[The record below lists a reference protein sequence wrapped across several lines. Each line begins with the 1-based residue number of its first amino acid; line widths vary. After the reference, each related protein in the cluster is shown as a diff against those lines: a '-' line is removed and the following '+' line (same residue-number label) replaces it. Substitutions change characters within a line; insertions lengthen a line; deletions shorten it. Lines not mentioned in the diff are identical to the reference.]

1 MWFGK
6 KKLIN
11 LAIALA
17 MAIPAL
23 AAPVA
28 PFSFG
33 SSNDQDYWDN
43 LMKYK
48 VFGANGINFIG
59 RNIRVT
65 DSSGWFGTA
74 KGDFDMSNGNDYHV
88 VGGPILIGGDIILS
102 NGNDHFTTGPV
113 RVTGGIS
120 LGYSTWSGDA
130 HGVQCINGSVD
141 PLYEN
146 GVVDGPIKKT
156 GCPDTIPQI
165 NQLLTIPTTTIGTG
179 LPSISM
185 NNELKFIDVPKG
197 EGTFDLYLDHI
208 TFENNSV
215 LCIRMPYGG
224 RLTRLFV
231 KNGINFGEAHP
242 KIRIVYMDS
251 TETWDPSG
259 ATWNTANGYVGWS
272 TTQKSF
278 NPSEKSWTVA
288 HSKTVENSEY
298 AGNLLFYTP
307 ENLTWNAMVEVDS
320 MQGTFISGGNIL
332 IKQQMTLA
340 GQILAKT
347 VTINANFDGSGF
359 RFVPFDPDTLKIDPK
374 AISGG
379 KYYETGNDS
388 LVPVKLDNPAQID
401 VTFEY
406 CFDVSR
412 TSSDTAFAS
421 AADFNVTTKSPF
433 PICGQKTGTA
443 KIPEGKTEPTNGIY
457 INVKKDDSKEPDE
470 VLILRITNLVGAVM
484 PNKLRDGEFYLLIG
498 DMDVPKFDKVKDHYD
513 VRENAPTDSV
523 FATIAIKNV
532 DLSAGSTDFD
542 ELKLYFIDES
552 SYSSTTTPKALALFD
567 TALVRD
573 DANNKVYVQLK
584 VKNKNLLDYEKTL
597 STYNVKLIIANKN
610 GGTGSDKD
618 TVTTKIN
625 VLDINEKPAVSDTTF
640 SIKENPKKNATV
652 GTVKATDP
660 DTKNP
665 TKFGHLEYVLVD
677 TSVPFNVG
685 SSTGVITVRDS
696 TKLDYEALKDQDYKF
711 TFDVKVKN
719 CEQASNGAWTL
730 NCLDTIS
737 HVTVNVLDVNEPPH
751 IIDDGHDLEVDENTP
766 SGTLVF
772 DVTTG
777 GSAKIEVVDVDG
789 IDDASKLSV
798 TLVGI
803 DNVTGKPTAEE
814 LFKTP
819 IHPTEDPATGK
830 MVLVVAVNDAS
841 LLDYE
846 TVKSYYTVKL
856 IVTDHDGAKDSVT
869 KKLVVNDVNEAPEI
883 TGVRGENDGLP
894 ADSVRKEFT
903 LYPKENLGKN
913 ASIGVVQAK
922 DPDTKNA
929 EYRHLEYR
937 IIPDASNPVPFTM
950 KGGTGY
956 STDSTIYVSDS
967 TKMNHEDGIVYSF
980 KVETANCLK
989 NASTGKYTQSCLYDT
1004 ALVTVKIQNV
1014 PEDPKIQC
1022 YTGDTNCN
1030 GPYDVKEN
1038 TALNTLVHAFQIVD
1052 PDKDQAKNMD
1062 TVWLAD
1068 RKSGGKAGDYFK
1080 AVTSG
1085 DSLKIVVK
1093 SNINYETIK
1102 DTIYNVRVTIKDKD
1116 GKTAYIDRTINIVD
1130 VNEKPEFVSA
1140 DTTISVKENTPNK
1153 TVVATLPATDPDIKH
1168 VREFGHLEYS
1178 ILTADVP
1185 FEMDSNRVR
1194 VTDVKRLDYEALQ
1207 PTAKFTFYVQVA
1219 NCELNT
1225 STNKY
1230 TGACLYDTAKVTL
1243 SVTDEPEKTEII
1255 PDCKGDSCT
1264 VCTGPDCH
1272 DIVDSLCKGPNCTG
1286 VHTHDSVLTLA
1297 VKENVPTGYKI
1308 IDYLVSD
1315 EDVGTGHKDTLVA
1328 SFKNTNKSGADSL
1341 FKIAMVKVGGQWRVV
1356 VSVKDGSKLDY
1367 EKVKDK
1373 HAITIYVS
1381 DPDDP
1386 AGMGDSIRRIIEV
1399 VDVNEAP
1406 KAKDADLKPEENLPK
1421 GTVIGKL
1428 DVSEPDSKHIQEFG
1442 HLEYSI
1448 IGKDSTFVFA
1458 MDSNKVKVNDPS
1470 KMDYELAVHK
1480 YVFNV
1485 LISNCELNSTTNKY
1499 DGACLYDTA
1508 KVTVDIQDVNEKPKI
1523 IIDGPVPDGDDDSD
1537 TLCVAVCDT
1546 TDRGVKSKD
1555 SILTIGV
1562 RENPDNPNG
1571 TKKIITPTG
1580 MILFQ
1585 YHVADEDTNHATGA
1599 KVTWFDAGSSISSV
1613 SKKGSDLFTIAYDSV
1628 KHVITVRVKDEKLLD
1643 YEALRN
1649 ATSRNDPDPEYTMG
1663 IVVTDPKGLAD
1674 TLYRKIRVTD
1684 ENEKPLF
1691 DVWPLVITENN
1702 KINDSLGHVEH
1713 PSDIDSMSRNPDL
1726 YDNGFKMTGGDTSL
1740 FWLDKDSTDL
1750 MRVMIRAN
1758 VVLDCENGQYTCGQD
1773 SMYWVYMTYGD
1784 TTLRT
1789 VYTDLK
1795 IPVKLIDLDE
1805 APVVLTDTI
1814 GVDENSPKGTVVDTI
1829 KWSDVDRFDT
1839 VISFK
1844 IAKDPTGC
1852 FEIDNITGEITVKK
1866 NKCAGLDYEKNPTV
1880 KIDVAITDMV
1890 NVPDSLYDDNCK
1902 CQLISAK
1909 NGPIT
1914 TTKTIVVNIHD
1925 VNEPP
1930 SISDKTI
1937 AVPESTTVWSVIDTV
1952 KATDPDK
1959 KKEFSQLTYTIVDG
1973 DSAVFQIDPKT
1984 GVLVLKDTLDY
1995 ESKKDYVIYVQVD
2008 DGEFADTAK
2017 VKINVTNVPEYSK
2030 VIITQYDNVDST
2042 WTYPDTVYTN
2052 VQKGVLTWRQD
2063 DEIVS
2068 VDTTLKKGKNVII
2081 ITYKD
2086 PKKDFPGKDTV
2097 VIMYNNDVPSVEVSA
2112 KIKHI
2117 DAENVFTIVE
2127 NTGEKDSTI
2136 YVNQPRD
2143 SVFVHV
2149 KDAANKRDTSFAL
2162 EVDLEPVNVSNALL
2176 NKMSSIADSKLMLD
2190 ETPTGPVTRALVN
2203 DSAVKVSYNQVV
2215 GNDTVTVSYML
2226 DKKGEPILVPV
2237 TNEKGKTQSREI
2249 ITVTYKTKIGKREV
2263 ELSYQADAMTGEI
2276 LAKGPSGELMVQGA
2290 STAKYSTKKCKKDST
2305 CVENPN
2311 VGEGIFT
2318 VTTTSIDKLGSP
2330 TVVSYAIDE
2339 KGNMVKNA
2347 EGDIGYSVTY
2357 TYKNIYGNFA
2367 IESVFIVLDQTFPV
2381 VEILSPGKGQV
2392 IRSNYVEVV
2401 WTVNGV
2407 KQDSL
2412 TMQGLEKGLNPIVRF
2427 FRDKAGNEASDT
2439 VAVIM
2444 KDSKSVDIS
2453 VVNPVT
2459 EMDKEK
2465 VEEYYADHAPKKGQT
2480 FAVSIKNPTTEEE
2493 VETLIGGSF
2502 KTKKGSGKE
2511 PYPGKDTQ
2519 HLGPTLAM
2527 DIKLPVVYGVRG
2539 LATMDDLMTSDGM
2552 IPLEGVDAKNSHKI
2566 SAEEYVE
2573 KYCEDG
2579 TKVPTDFSQFNLY
2592 DSKLSVK
2599 IWVYTS
2605 LGNFVDYFSFKQD
2618 LNDPTF
2624 TDDAGLL
2631 QMYFEQKPDKDGY
2644 VKADNGKQYATG
2656 AYVYKVEASLRS
2668 KLRCTLPASDYSY
2681 EQEQKTGDGFSSSA
2695 KRKGDVVKN
2704 SDDLLKSF
2712 GYRRPR
2718 N

>member
-1 MWFGK
+1 
-6 KKLIN
+6 
-11 LAIALA
+11 
-17 MAIPAL
+17 
-23 AAPVA
+23 
-28 PFSFG
+28 
-33 SSNDQDYWDN
+33 
-43 LMKYK
+43 
-48 VFGANGINFIG
+48 
-59 RNIRVT
+59 
-65 DSSGWFGTA
+65 
-74 KGDFDMSNGNDYHV
+74 
-88 VGGPILIGGDIILS
+88 
-102 NGNDHFTTGPV
+102 
-113 RVTGGIS
+113 
-120 LGYSTWSGDA
+120 
-130 HGVQCINGSVD
+130 
-141 PLYEN
+141 
-146 GVVDGPIKKT
+146 
-156 GCPDTIPQI
+156 
-165 NQLLTIPTTTIGTG
+165 
-179 LPSISM
+179 
-185 NNELKFIDVPKG
+185 
-197 EGTFDLYLDHI
+197 
-208 TFENNSV
+208 
-215 LCIRMPYGG
+215 
-224 RLTRLFV
+224 
-231 KNGINFGEAHP
+231 
-242 KIRIVYMDS
+242 
-251 TETWDPSG
+251 
-259 ATWNTANGYVGWS
+259 
-272 TTQKSF
+272 
-278 NPSEKSWTVA
+278 
-288 HSKTVENSEY
+288 
-298 AGNLLFYTP
+298 
-307 ENLTWNAMVEVDS
+307 
-320 MQGTFISGGNIL
+320 
-332 IKQQMTLA
+332 
-340 GQILAKT
+340 
-347 VTINANFDGSGF
+347 
-359 RFVPFDPDTLKIDPK
+359 
-374 AISGG
+374 
-379 KYYETGNDS
+379 
-388 LVPVKLDNPAQID
+388 
-401 VTFEY
+401 
-406 CFDVSR
+406 
-412 TSSDTAFAS
+412 
-421 AADFNVTTKSPF
+421 
-433 PICGQKTGTA
+433 
-443 KIPEGKTEPTNGIY
+443 
-457 INVKKDDSKEPDE
+457 
-470 VLILRITNLVGAVM
+470 
-484 PNKLRDGEFYLLIG
+484 
-498 DMDVPKFDKVKDHYD
+498 
-513 VRENAPTDSV
+513 
-523 FATIAIKNV
+523 
-532 DLSAGSTDFD
+532 
-542 ELKLYFIDES
+542 
-552 SYSSTTTPKALALFD
+552 
-567 TALVRD
+567 
-573 DANNKVYVQLK
+573 
-584 VKNKNLLDYEKTL
+584 
-597 STYNVKLIIANKN
+597 
-610 GGTGSDKD
+610 
-618 TVTTKIN
+618 
-625 VLDINEKPAVSDTTF
+625 
-640 SIKENPKKNATV
+640 
-652 GTVKATDP
+652 
-660 DTKNP
+660 
-665 TKFGHLEYVLVD
+665 
-677 TSVPFNVG
+677 
-685 SSTGVITVRDS
+685 
-696 TKLDYEALKDQDYKF
+696 
-711 TFDVKVKN
+711 
-719 CEQASNGAWTL
+719 
-730 NCLDTIS
+730 
-737 HVTVNVLDVNEPPH
+737 
-751 IIDDGHDLEVDENTP
+751 
-766 SGTLVF
+766 
-772 DVTTG
+772 
-777 GSAKIEVVDVDG
+777 
-789 IDDASKLSV
+789 
-798 TLVGI
+798 
-803 DNVTGKPTAEE
+803 
-814 LFKTP
+814 
-819 IHPTEDPATGK
+819 
-830 MVLVVAVNDAS
+830 
-841 LLDYE
+841 
-846 TVKSYYTVKL
+846 
-856 IVTDHDGAKDSVT
+856 
-869 KKLVVNDVNEAPEI
+869 
-883 TGVRGENDGLP
+883 
-894 ADSVRKEFT
+894 
-903 LYPKENLGKN
+903 
-913 ASIGVVQAK
+913 
-922 DPDTKNA
+922 
-929 EYRHLEYR
+929 
-937 IIPDASNPVPFTM
+937 
-950 KGGTGY
+950 
-956 STDSTIYVSDS
+956 
-967 TKMNHEDGIVYSF
+967 
-980 KVETANCLK
+980 
-989 NASTGKYTQSCLYDT
+989 
-1004 ALVTVKIQNV
+1004 
-1014 PEDPKIQC
+1014 
-1022 YTGDTNCN
+1022 
-1030 GPYDVKEN
+1030 
-1038 TALNTLVHAFQIVD
+1038 
-1052 PDKDQAKNMD
+1052 
-1062 TVWLAD
+1062 
-1068 RKSGGKAGDYFK
+1068 
-1080 AVTSG
+1080 
-1085 DSLKIVVK
+1085 
-1093 SNINYETIK
+1093 
-1102 DTIYNVRVTIKDKD
+1102 
-1116 GKTAYIDRTINIVD
+1116 
-1130 VNEKPEFVSA
+1130 
-1140 DTTISVKENTPNK
+1140 
-1153 TVVATLPATDPDIKH
+1153 
-1168 VREFGHLEYS
+1168 
-1178 ILTADVP
+1178 
-1185 FEMDSNRVR
+1185 
-1194 VTDVKRLDYEALQ
+1194 
-1207 PTAKFTFYVQVA
+1207 
-1219 NCELNT
+1219 
-1225 STNKY
+1225 
-1230 TGACLYDTAKVTL
+1230 
-1243 SVTDEPEKTEII
+1243 
-1255 PDCKGDSCT
+1255 
-1264 VCTGPDCH
+1264 
-1272 DIVDSLCKGPNCTG
+1272 
-1286 VHTHDSVLTLA
+1286 
-1297 VKENVPTGYKI
+1297 
-1308 IDYLVSD
+1308 
-1315 EDVGTGHKDTLVA
+1315 
-1328 SFKNTNKSGADSL
+1328 
-1341 FKIAMVKVGGQWRVV
+1341 
-1356 VSVKDGSKLDY
+1356 
-1367 EKVKDK
+1367 
-1373 HAITIYVS
+1373 
-1381 DPDDP
+1381 
-1386 AGMGDSIRRIIEV
+1386 
-1399 VDVNEAP
+1399 
-1406 KAKDADLKPEENLPK
+1406 
-1421 GTVIGKL
+1421 
-1428 DVSEPDSKHIQEFG
+1428 
-1442 HLEYSI
+1442 
-1448 IGKDSTFVFA
+1448 
-1458 MDSNKVKVNDPS
+1458 
-1470 KMDYELAVHK
+1470 
-1480 YVFNV
+1480 
-1485 LISNCELNSTTNKY
+1485 
-1499 DGACLYDTA
+1499 
-1508 KVTVDIQDVNEKPKI
+1508 
-1523 IIDGPVPDGDDDSD
+1523 
-1537 TLCVAVCDT
+1537 
-1546 TDRGVKSKD
+1546 
-1555 SILTIGV
+1555 
-1562 RENPDNPNG
+1562 
-1571 TKKIITPTG
+1571 
-1580 MILFQ
+1580 
-1585 YHVADEDTNHATGA
+1585 
-1599 KVTWFDAGSSISSV
+1599 V

-1713 PSDIDSMSRNPDL
+1713 PSDIDSISRNPDL

-1839 VISFK
+1839 VMTFK

-1925 VNEPP
+1925 INEPP

-2226 DKKGEPILVPV
+2226 DKNGEPILVPV

-2305 CVENPN
+2305 CVKNPN

-2407 KQDSL
+2407 KQDTL

-2644 VKADNGKQYATG
+2644 VKADNGKLYATG

>member
-17 MAIPAL
+17 MSVPAL
-23 AAPVA
+23 AADLE
-28 PFSFG
+28 PFHFANAG
-33 SSNDQDYWDN
+33 SGHAAQQEFWNN

-48 VFGANGINFIG
+48 IFGAHGIRFIG
-59 RNIRVT
+59 GEIFVT

-74 KGDFDMSNGNDYHV
+74 DGDFNMAKANKKHT
-88 VGGPILIGGDIILS
+88 VGGPILIGGKIVLS
-102 NGNDHFTTGPV
+102 NGQDTLSTGPV
-113 RVTGGIS
+113 LVTKGIEKS
-120 LGYSTWSGDA
+120 PEASW
-130 HGVQCINGSVD
+130 
-141 PLYEN
+141 
-146 GVVDGPIKKT
+146 DGPNVVKGTQCLDGSIFADYAALVGSYNSYSSCPIKDKYY
-156 GCPDTIPQI
+156 I
-165 NQLLTIPTTTIGTG
+165 NDKLTIPTIPG
-179 LPSISM
+179 PVAEHDSIVL
-185 NNELKFIDVPKG
+185 NNELKVIDVPKATDADPG
-197 EGTFDLYLDHI
+197 SYDYYIKGI
-208 TFENNSV
+208 RFENNSV
-215 LCIRMPYGG
+215 LVVRMPHGG
-224 RLTRLFV
+224 RLTRIFV
-231 KNGINFGEAHP
+231 GQYGMDMGSAHP
-242 KIRIVYMDS
+242 KIRIVYMKGDAVWTNGNGWGTRPTYDKTTKQWS
-251 TETWDPSG
+251 DPN
-259 ATWNTANGYVGWS
+259 AT
-272 TTQKSF
+272 
-278 NPSEKSWTVA
+278 P
-288 HSKTVENSEY
+288 VENKNY
-298 AGNLLFYTP
+298 AGNLLIYTDKG
-307 ENLTWNAMVEVDS
+307 LTFNALVAQDS
-320 MQGTFISGGNIL
+320 MEGTFISSNEIYV
-332 IKQQMTLA
+332 KQHMTLA
-340 GQILAKT
+340 GQLLADT
-347 VTINANFDGSGF
+347 VTIDAQFDGTGF
-359 RFVPFDPDTLKIDPK
+359 RFVPFDPDTLDPTALAK
-374 AISGG
+374 GRFPENGVDVEVPIQLDSNAQVDVHFKYCFDLDMNKSGYADRNDFNVPSNG
-379 KYYETGNDS
+379 KFPICSKGDREPVMIPMGS
-388 LVPVKLDNPAQID
+388 LVP
-401 VTFEY
+401 T
-406 CFDVSR
+406 
-412 TSSDTAFAS
+412 TA
-421 AADFNVTTKSPF
+421 TKV
-433 PICGQKTGTA
+433 
-443 KIPEGKTEPTNGIY
+443 Y
-457 INVKKDDSKEPDE
+457 INVAKDTDKEGDE
-470 VLILRITNLVGAVM
+470 KLILRIYDLTGAVM
-484 PNKLRDGEFYLLIG
+484 PGDDQLREGEFELTIV
-498 DMDVPKFDKVKDHYD
+498 DMNGPEFNDKVKSYD
-513 VRENAPTDSV
+513 IIENAPKDTT
-523 FATIAIKNV
+523 FATIPIKNV
-532 DLSAGSTDFD
+532 DVAAADVDNFKLVVDGSDATAAKSLFNFELVKEAIKNSDVYDTAYIVISVKTADLNYEALTKTSFKLTFRLDDNGTISDSTTRTINVIDVNEKPVLADTTLSVAENLPKNTTVGVIAAKDPDSVHPDLYGVLEYKILTTDVPFDISSSSNKGTIKTKVDSLDYETVVGHKYEFDVRVTNCERTSAGALTN
-542 ELKLYFIDES
+542 KCLY
-552 SYSSTTTPKALALFD
+552 D
-567 TALVRD
+567 TAHVVVKITDENEPPVIGDGRKFDVDENTPTSTVFGKIAISDEDAD
-573 DANNKVYVQLK
+573 DDMTQIVVSMVGKNNSSGVAKAEDLFYVPEHP
-584 VKNKNLLDYEKTL
+584 VKDASGKLWLAISVKDGSLLDYEKINPSYVVTL
-597 STYNVKLIIANKN
+597 TVNDR
-610 GGTGSDKD
+610 GGVTGS
-618 TVTTKIN
+618 
-625 VLDINEKPAVSDTTF
+625 
-640 SIKENPKKNATV
+640 
-652 GTVKATDP
+652 
-660 DTKNP
+660 
-665 TKFGHLEYVLVD
+665 
-677 TSVPFNVG
+677 
-685 SSTGVITVRDS
+685 
-696 TKLDYEALKDQDYKF
+696 
-711 TFDVKVKN
+711 
-719 CEQASNGAWTL
+719 
-730 NCLDTIS
+730 
-737 HVTVNVLDVNEPPH
+737 
-751 IIDDGHDLEVDENTP
+751 NT
-766 SGTLVF
+766 
-772 DVTTG
+772 
-777 GSAKIEVVDVDG
+777 
-789 IDDASKLSV
+789 
-798 TLVGI
+798 
-803 DNVTGKPTAEE
+803 
-814 LFKTP
+814 
-819 IHPTEDPATGK
+819 
-830 MVLVVAVNDAS
+830 VAV
-841 LLDYE
+841 LC
-846 TVKSYYTVKL
+846 T
-856 IVTDHDGAKDSVT
+856 
-869 KKLVVNDVNEAPEI
+869 LVVNDVNEAPEI
-883 TGVRGENDGLP
+883 TGVVGVNDGFTGTT
-894 ADSVRKEFT
+894 REEFT

-913 ASIGVVQAK
+913 ASIGVVQAT
-922 DPDTKNA
+922 DPDTKNVTKFG
-929 EYRHLEYR
+929 HLEYR
-937 IIPDASNPVPFTM
+937 IIPDASNPGPFTM
-950 KGGTGY
+950 KGT
-956 STDSTIYVSDS
+956 TDANIYVSDS
-967 TKMNHEDGIVYSF
+967 TKMNHEDGIVYTF
-980 KVETANCLK
+980 NVETANCLK
-989 NASTGKYTQSCLYDT
+989 NASTGKYTESCLYDT
-1004 ALVTVKIQNV
+1004 AKVSVKIQNV
-1014 PEDPKIQC
+1014 PE
-1022 YTGDTNCN
+1022 
-1030 GPYDVKEN
+1030 GPEITCKVD
-1038 TALNTLVHAFQIVD
+1038 ASGIVD
-1052 PDKDQAKNMD
+1052 PNCKGPFNIAENSKKGTLIHDFIVKDPDKNQISSMKATLVD
-1062 TVWLAD
+1062 T
-1068 RKSGGKAGDYFK
+1068 KSGGIAGDLFE
-1080 AVTSG
+1080 AVMKG
-1085 DSLKIVVK
+1085 DSLRIVVK
-1093 SNINYETIK
+1093 DSAKLNYEKIASSYTVLVTVTDADGLQ
-1102 DTIYNVRVTIKDKD
+1102 DTIIRKINV
-1116 GKTAYIDRTINIVD
+1116 VD
-1130 VNEKPEFVSA
+1130 VNEAPEFVSA

-1153 TVVATLPATDPDIKH
+1153 TVVGSLPATDPDIKH

-1178 ILTADVP
+1178 IIDRVAKNIP
-1185 FEMDSNRVR
+1185 FDMESNKIV
-1194 VTDVKRLDYEALQ
+1194 VTDVSRLDYEALQ

-1428 DVSEPDSKHIQEFG
+1428 DVSEPDTKHIKEFG

-1448 IGKDSTFVFA
+1448 IGKDSTFAFV

-1485 LISNCELNSTTNKY
+1485 LISNCEWDSTTNKY

-1523 IIDGPVPDGDDDSD
+1523 IVDGPVPDGDDDSD

-1562 RENPDNPNG
+1562 RENPDNPNNG

-1628 KHVITVRVKDEKLLD
+1628 KHVIAVRVKDEKLLD

-2226 DKKGEPILVPV
+2226 DKNGEPILVPV

>member
-17 MAIPAL
+17 MSVPAL
-23 AAPVA
+23 AADLE
-28 PFSFG
+28 PFHFANAG
-33 SSNDQDYWDN
+33 SSHDAQQAFWNN

-48 VFGANGINFIG
+48 VFGAHGITFLGGEIF
-59 RNIRVT
+59 VT

-74 KGDFDMSNGNDYHV
+74 DGNFDMGGANKKHTI
-88 VGGPILIGGDIILS
+88 GGPVLIGGKIILS
-102 NGNDHFTTGPV
+102 NGQDTLSTGPV
-113 RVTGGIS
+113 LVTGGIEKS
-120 LGYSTWSGDA
+120 PVASWDA
-130 HGVQCINGSVD
+130 PNVVKGTQCLDGSVFAD
-141 PLYEN
+141 YTALVGGYN
-146 GVVDGPIKKT
+146 TYSSCPIKDKYY
-156 GCPDTIPQI
+156 I
-165 NQLLTIPTTTIGTG
+165 NEKLTIPTIPG
-179 LPSISM
+179 PIAEHDSM
-185 NNELKFIDVPKG
+185 VLNNNLRVIDVPKASASDPASYDYYIKG
-197 EGTFDLYLDHI
+197 I
-208 TFENNSV
+208 KFENNSV
-215 LCIRMPYGG
+215 LVVRMPHGG
-224 RLTRLFV
+224 RLTRIFV
-231 KNGINFGEAHP
+231 GEYGLDMGSAHP
-242 KIRIVYMDS
+242 KIRIVYMN
-251 TETWDPSG
+251 EN
-259 ATWNTANGYVGWS
+259 ATWNGSWGALPTYNANSKEWS
-272 TTQKSF
+272 AT
-278 NPSEKSWTVA
+278 NATVVQNEDY
-288 HSKTVENSEY
+288 S
-298 AGNLLFYTP
+298 GNLLIYTGG
-307 ENLTWNAMVEVDS
+307 NLSWGALVAQDS
-320 MQGTFISGGNIL
+320 MEGTFISSQEIY
-332 IKQQMTLA
+332 IKQHMTLA
-340 GQILAKT
+340 GQLLANT
-347 VTINANFDGSGF
+347 VKIDAQFDGTGF
-359 RFVPFDPDTLKIDPK
+359 RFVPFDPDTLDPTALAK
-374 AISGG
+374 GRFPENGEDVEVPIQL
-379 KYYETGNDS
+379 DS
-388 LVPVKLDNPAQID
+388 NAQVD
-401 VTFEY
+401 VHFKY
-406 CFDVSR
+406 CFDVDMNQSGY
-412 TSSDTAFAS
+412 ANKN
-421 AADFNVTTKSPF
+421 DFNITQKAKF
-433 PICGQKTGTA
+433 PICSKGERGSVM
-443 KIPEGKTEPTNGIY
+443 IPMNSLVPSADTKVY
-457 INVKKDDSKEPDE
+457 INVAKDTDKEGDE
-470 VLILRITNLVGAVM
+470 KLVLRIYDLTGAVM
-484 PNKLRDGEFYLLIG
+484 PGDTLREGAFELTIVDMNGPEFN
-498 DMDVPKFDKVKDHYD
+498 DKVSSYN
-513 VRENAPTDSV
+513 VNENTAATTV
-523 FATIAIKNV
+523 FATIPIKNV
-532 DLSAGSTDFD
+532 DVAAADIDNFKLIVDGSDATAAKSLFNF
-542 ELKLYFIDES
+542 ELVKKAIKNSDVYDTAYIVMSVKTADLNYEELTKTSFKLTFRLDDNGTISD
-552 SYSSTTTPKALALFD
+552 STTRT
-567 TALVRD
+567 
-573 DANNKVYVQLK
+573 
-584 VKNKNLLDYEKTL
+584 
-597 STYNVKLIIANKN
+597 
-610 GGTGSDKD
+610 
-618 TVTTKIN
+618 IN
-625 VLDINEKPAVSDTTF
+625 VIDVNEKPAVSDTTF

-737 HVTVNVLDVNEPPH
+737 HVIVKVLDVNEPPH

-883 TGVRGENDGLP
+883 TGVRGLNDGFTGTTRE
-894 ADSVRKEFT
+894 DFT

-913 ASIGVVQAK
+913 ASVGVVQAK
-922 DPDTKNA
+922 DPDTKNVTK
-929 EYRHLEYR
+929 YGHLEYR

-1062 TVWLAD
+1062 SVWLAD

-1130 VNEKPEFVSA
+1130 VNEKPAFASK

-1153 TVVATLPATDPDIKH
+1153 TVVGSLPATDPDIKH

-1178 ILTADVP
+1178 IIDRVAKNIP
-1185 FEMDSNRVR
+1185 FDMESNKIV
-1194 VTDVKRLDYEALQ
+1194 VTDVSRLDYEALQ
-1207 PTAKFTFYVQVA
+1207 PTAKFSFYVQVA

-1428 DVSEPDSKHIQEFG
+1428 DVSEPDTKHVREFG

-1448 IGKDSTFVFA
+1448 IGKDSTFAFV

-1485 LISNCELNSTTNKY
+1485 LISNCEFDSTSGKY

-1839 VISFK
+1839 VMTFK

-1925 VNEPP
+1925 INEPP

-2226 DKKGEPILVPV
+2226 DKNGEPILVPV

-2305 CVENPN
+2305 CVKNPN

-2407 KQDSL
+2407 KQDTL

-2644 VKADNGKQYATG
+2644 VKADNGKLYATG

>member
-17 MAIPAL
+17 MSVPAF
-23 AAPVA
+23 AGAPVE
-28 PFSFG
+28 PFQFSEVG
-33 SSNDQDYWDN
+33 SGHDAQQAEWDY
-43 LMKYK
+43 LMKFK
-48 VFGANGINFIG
+48 MFGTKGIEFHNES
-59 RNIRVT
+59 IRVT
-65 DSSGWFGTA
+65 DSVGWFGTS
-74 KGDFDMSNGNDYHV
+74 KGSLKLSDNGKDTI
-88 VGGPILIGGDIILS
+88 GGPILVGKNVTFYLGPDV
-102 NGNDHFTTGPV
+102 FTTGPMYV
-113 RVTGGIS
+113 AGNVNVAA
-120 LGYSTWSGDA
+120 SGFRDNA
-130 HGVQCINGSVD
+130 SKFAGSVCVGGTAD
-141 PLYEN
+141 QAF
-146 GVVDGPIKKT
+146 VDKFGAET
-156 GCPDTIPQI
+156 NRLFTNLNSSTARACPD
-165 NQLLTIPTTTIGTG
+165 
-179 LPSISM
+179 S
-185 NNELKFIDVPKG
+185 VPKIK
-197 EGTFDLYLDHI
+197 TDLEIPVNKASSYDITMPDRNLAGAGDGSNYETYTIEVPATADGSDKPYDVHI
-208 TFENNSV
+208 GHIKMENYSKILV
-215 LCIRMPYGG
+215 KQPYGG
-224 RLTRLFV
+224 RLTRLFIDDLDIETT
-231 KNGINFGEAHP
+231 KG
-242 KIRIVYMDS
+242 RIVVATEDSVVAGKYNELKNDEYLGTLLIYTNSNLKILSMDKNYAYFQGS
-251 TETWDPSG
+251 II
-259 ATWNTANGYVGWS
+259 
-272 TTQKSF
+272 
-278 NPSEKSWTVA
+278 
-288 HSKTVENSEY
+288 SK
-298 AGNLLFYTP
+298 
-307 ENLTWNAMVEVDS
+307 
-320 MQGTFISGGNIL
+320 GTITIEHHL
-332 IKQQMTLA
+332 ILA
-340 GQILAKT
+340 GQVLADSIYIDT
-347 VTINANFDGSGF
+347 DFDGKSF
-359 RFVPFDPDTLKIDPK
+359 IYVPFGGPEIDPNLLK
-374 AISGG
+374 DG
-379 KYYETGNDS
+379 KWIENSRDS
-388 LVPVKLDNPAQID
+388 LVPIFLDTIPGTNVK
-401 VTFEY
+401 FSY
-406 CFDVSR
+406 CFEVDPNGEPDPKKDASATPRKAVYADFKR
-412 TSSDTAFAS
+412 TSKSKFPVCALDQSERVLIKEGNLQPT
-421 AADFNVTTKSPF
+421 DETK
-433 PICGQKTGTA
+433 
-443 KIPEGKTEPTNGIY
+443 IY
-457 INVKKDDSKEPDE
+457 INVISDSYDE
-470 VLILRITNLVGAVM
+470 GEEILVLKIFDLVGAVM
-484 PNKLRDGEFYLLIG
+484 PGNKKEGRFNLVIT
-498 DMDVPKFDKVKDHYD
+498 D
-513 VRENAPTDSV
+513 VRPPH
-523 FATIAIKNV
+523 FADDVK
-532 DLSAGSTDFD
+532 
-542 ELKLYFIDES
+542 
-552 SYSSTTTPKALALFD
+552 SYSVEENTKSGVEFGIIPIGG
-567 TALVRD
+567 
-573 DANNKVYVQLK
+573 
-584 VKNKNLLDYEKTL
+584 VKIAAADIDNF
-597 STYNVKLIIANKN
+597 KLIID
-610 GGTGSDKD
+610 GSDATTAKSLFNFEFVKEANNDPDVYDTAYVRMTVKTTALNYEALSKTSFKLTFRLDDNGSIKD
-618 TVTTKIN
+618 STTRTIN
-625 VLDINEKPAVSDTTF
+625 VIDINERPTLADTTLN
-640 SIKENPKKNATV
+640 IPENQKAGYTV
-652 GTVKATDP
+652 GVLAATDP

-665 TKFGHLEYVLVD
+665 TKFGYLQYSLL
-677 TSVPFNVG
+677 TTGVPFTIST
-685 SSTGVITVRDS
+685 SSNKGAIKTTVDS
-696 TKLDYEALKDQDYKF
+696 LDYETVTDHKYE
-711 TFDVKVKN
+711 FDVRVTN
-719 CEQASNGAWTL
+719 CEKNDAGSLTTK
-730 NCLDTIS
+730 CLYDTA
-737 HVTVNVLDVNEPPH
+737 HVVVKLTDENEPPV
-751 IIDDGHDLEVDENTP
+751 IGDGRKFDVDENTP
-766 SGTLVF
+766 TSTVF
-772 DVTTG
+772 GKIAISDEDADDDVTQIVVSMVG
-777 GSAKIEVVDVDG
+777 KNNSSGVAKAEDLFYVPEHPVK
-789 IDDASKLSV
+789 DASGKLWLAISV
-798 TLVGI
+798 KDG
-803 DNVTGKPTAEE
+803 
-814 LFKTP
+814 
-819 IHPTEDPATGK
+819 
-830 MVLVVAVNDAS
+830 S

-846 TVKSYYTVKL
+846 KINPSYVVTLTVNDRGGVTGSNTVAVL
-856 IVTDHDGAKDSVT
+856 CT
-869 KKLVVNDVNEAPEI
+869 LVVNDVNETPEI
-883 TGVRGENDGLP
+883 TGVRGLNDGFTGTTRE
-894 ADSVRKEFT
+894 DFT
-903 LYPKENLGKN
+903 LYPKENLSKN
-913 ASIGVVQAK
+913 ASVGVVQAK
-922 DPDTKNA
+922 DPDTKNPTK
-929 EYRHLEYR
+929 YGHLEYR

-980 KVETANCLK
+980 NVETANCLK

-1014 PEDPKIQC
+1014 PE
-1022 YTGDTNCN
+1022 
-1030 GPYDVKEN
+1030 GPEITCKVD
-1038 TALNTLVHAFQIVD
+1038 ASGIVD
-1052 PDKDQAKNMD
+1052 PNCKGPFNIAENSKKGSLIHDFIVKDPDKNQISTMKATLVD
-1062 TVWLAD
+1062 T
-1068 RKSGGKAGDYFK
+1068 KSGGIAGDLFE
-1080 AVTSG
+1080 AVMKG
-1085 DSLKIVVK
+1085 DSLRIVVK
-1093 SNINYETIK
+1093 DSAKLNYEKIASSYTVLVTVTDADGLQ
-1102 DTIYNVRVTIKDKD
+1102 DTIIRKINV
-1116 GKTAYIDRTINIVD
+1116 VD
-1130 VNEKPEFVSA
+1130 VNEAPEFVSA

-1153 TVVATLPATDPDIKH
+1153 TVVATLPATDPDTKH
-1168 VREFGHLEYS
+1168 VKEFGHLEYS

-1207 PTAKFTFYVQVA
+1207 PTAKFSFYVQVA

-1230 TGACLYDTAKVTL
+1230 TGTCLYDTAKVTL

-1264 VCTGPDCH
+1264 VCSGPDCH

-1428 DVSEPDSKHIQEFG
+1428 DVSEPDTKHVKEFG

-1448 IGKDSTFVFA
+1448 IGKDSTFAFV

-1523 IIDGPVPDGDDDSD
+1523 IVDGPVPDGDDDSD

-1839 VISFK
+1839 VMTFK

-1925 VNEPP
+1925 INEPP

-1937 AVPESTTVWSVIDTV
+1937 AVPESTTVWTVIDTV
-1952 KATDPDK
+1952 RATDPDK
-1959 KKEFSQLTYTIVDG
+1959 KKEFSDLTYTIVDG
-1973 DSAVFQIDPKT
+1973 DSAVFKIDPKT

-2226 DKKGEPILVPV
+2226 DKNGEPILVPV

-2305 CVENPN
+2305 CVKNPN

-2407 KQDSL
+2407 KQDTL